1 MFKVLVLDDSALM
14 RQRIRSFLE
23 DEGLQVEDG
32 LPATE
37 ADLLGRIEA
46 LQPDLLISDFTMP
59 QLDGLA
65 VARCV
70 RRAHPK
76 LPVIILTALR
86 DPARDAQLKSA
97 GVRLILHKPIHGPEL
112 LEAVVKV
119 LSVA

>member
-14 RQRIRSFLE
+14 RQRTRSVLE
-23 DEGLQVEDG
+23 DEGFTVEDG
-32 LPATE
+32 QPGTE
-37 ADLLGRIEA
+37 AELLARVGTF
-46 LQPDLLISDFTMP
+46 QPDLLISDFTMP
-59 QLDGLA
+59 GLDGLA

-97 GVRLILHKPIHGPEL
+97 GVRMILHKPLHGPEL
-112 LEAVVKV
+112 IEAVIKV
-119 LSVA
+119 LSVV